1 MKTRF
6 DHITDDLQKY
16 SYISNLRDRNETLF
30 YRLVMD
36 NIDEMGTRSAAR
48 RVSCVV
54 CRVIESNEGAHADT
68 RARL

>member
-1 MKTRF
+1 VKTRF

-54 CRVIESNEGAHADT
+54 
-68 RARL
+68 

>member
-36 NIDEMGTRSAAR
+36 NIDEMGTRSTAR
-48 RVSCVV
+48 RGASCVSCA
-54 CRVIESNEGAHADT
+54 IE
-68 RARL
+68 